1 MVPIFAFKTNIMVYW
16 TLDYFKHLYNEY
28 ASSGVSVREFCR
40 ERGIQENRFYY
51 WIKSLKVQA
60 VSSLDTPREFIP
72 ISPGAV
78 SCLTGSPVEPIMENP
93 IPFKLQDIKITYP
106 NGVILQ
112 LESVCDL
119 EILKHLITLTP
130 CSHV

>member
-1 MVPIFAFKTNIMVYW
+1 MVYW

-28 ASSGVSVREFCR
+28 TSCGVSVREFCR
-40 ERGIQENRFYY
+40 KRGIQENRFYY
-51 WIKSLKVQA
+51 WIKTLKVQA

-72 ISPGAV
+72 ISPEAV
-78 SCLTGSPVEPIMENP
+78 DCLTRASVEPIREKT
-93 IPFKLQDIKITYP
+93 IPVNLQGIKITYP

-119 EILKHLITLTP
+119 EILKQLITLIP
-130 CSHV
+130 CPHV